1 MKNQKR
7 ILIITEEQYH
17 LLINA
22 LNDLRTKCLKENI
35 SSIDVDELI
44 LQVIDSPVKGLSRE
58 SMHESR

>member
-1 MKNQKR
+1 MTNQKR

-58 SMHESR
+58 SMYESR

>member
-1 MKNQKR
+1 MTNQKR

-44 LQVIDSPVKGLSRE
+44 LQVIDSHVKGLSRE